1 MAALFLRALTTA
13 CVVSVL
19 LAVLL
24 FPARQWMVR
33 RYAPQVRWGLW
44 CGMAALLLLGVCFSG
59 MAAVPETVWNVPDYT
74 VTLPAQG
81 SPAVGQAAPEAAP
94 SPAETAPS
102 VSPAAPET
110 SRDTALEEAVPQQTA
125 EPPAKRTV
133 SLIAAAGALWLTVA
147 ACIAARQGIRYGRM
161 RNRLLSG
168 SAPTAA
174 FHQEIRQMGI
184 KASIRILPG
193 LACPMALGVF
203 RPVVFLPS
211 GQVPLLA
218 VRHELTHVKRRDLA
232 GKALLF
238 LVCALYWF
246 DPLVWHM
253 ARVAGEDMEAA
264 CDAQLAEDMT
274 AAEKRAYGELL
285 LSAAAGESAPP
296 LSTRFGGSKA
306 QMKNRLTQLFC
317 PGKPSRILAGILL
330 CAAFLVTGLVA
341 CQSISQADTAASDG
355 VVYAVFDSTRQP
367 EDTDYRELTLDLVD
381 FSPGAGWVGG
391 SSGTV
396 TLPVS
401 EDVRL
406 SGRSVSQ
413 QTWKKDLMNF
423 LYAPYLRSYALPGT
437 ADVLRA
443 EVHSG
448 VITAMDWYEGAQP
461 VGGVLWQDADY
472 GQFLPYVLR
481 LPESWRDGFY
491 TVAALGRDGQNR
503 ITDYAVEF
511 YRTSTRE
518 LLFTLEAQKETE
530 FRDRYGYDDTV
541 LDDQG
546 IRLLGSGDGW
556 CFCGKASAAA
566 EDDMLADLLAQTRET
581 TFAWL
586 GWNAYTSARHG
597 FTLSFPDSW
606 QNHFSVEET
615 LRGAKFYCW
624 PGNALLCSLEVCT
637 EPMPQEELDRSGAE
651 LAGSGNGWYVY
662 LSVPQSAPAD
672 QFEDKSQELRYQRM
686 YQDFLRLCDS
696 QSWALTFAQ
705 GDDAVYPALPIPV
718 EPGAETRAAFAQ
730 VLRNLTGSGILP
742 DGTQLEP
749 WALPA
754 DFSENS
760 FAVADVDG
768 DGKEELILYFVTSD
782 TAGMQGAILGYD
794 QDRAEVHIQLIG
806 FPSMEFYE
814 NGAVKVLYSHNQ
826 IGGALWPYTLYTYQP
841 QGDIYQPEAIV
852 YSWEKRIHPTNDAG
866 QPFPDQL
873 DRSKTGVIYYV
884 EPDGWDDSNPMD
896 QEDYL
901 TWEAE
906 ALEGS
911 AQLTLPFVPLTEENI
926 AALEA

>member
-81 SPAVGQAAPEAAP
+81 SPAVGQAAPQAAP

-110 SRDTALEEAVPQQTA
+110 SRDTVLEEAVPQQTA

-253 ARVAGEDMEAA
+253 ARVAGENMEAA

-317 PGKPSRILAGILL
+317 PGKPSRMLAGILL

-556 CFCGKASAAA
+556 
-566 EDDMLADLLAQTRET
+566 
-581 TFAWL
+581 
-586 GWNAYTSARHG
+586 
-597 FTLSFPDSW
+597 
-606 QNHFSVEET
+606 
-615 LRGAKFYCW
+615 
-624 PGNALLCSLEVCT
+624 
-637 EPMPQEELDRSGAE
+637 
-651 LAGSGNGWYVY
+651 YVY

-852 YSWEKRIHPTNDAG
+852 YSWEKRIRPTNDAG

-926 AALEA
+926 AALET

>member
-81 SPAVGQAAPEAAP
+81 SPAVGQAAPQAAP
-94 SPAETAPS
+94 SPAETAPL

-110 SRDTALEEAVPQQTA
+110 SRNTASEEAVPQQTA

-193 LACPMALGVF
+193 LACPIALGVF

-264 CDAQLAEDMT
+264 CNAQLAEDMT

-317 PGKPSRILAGILL
+317 PGKPSRMLAGILL

-556 CFCGKASAAA
+556 
-566 EDDMLADLLAQTRET
+566 
-581 TFAWL
+581 
-586 GWNAYTSARHG
+586 
-597 FTLSFPDSW
+597 
-606 QNHFSVEET
+606 
-615 LRGAKFYCW
+615 
-624 PGNALLCSLEVCT
+624 
-637 EPMPQEELDRSGAE
+637 
-651 LAGSGNGWYVY
+651 YVY

-852 YSWEKRIHPTNDAG
+852 YSWEKRIRPTNDAG

>member
-1 MAALFLRALTTA
+1 M
-13 CVVSVL
+13 
-19 LAVLL
+19 
-24 FPARQWMVR
+24 
-33 RYAPQVRWGLW
+33 
-44 CGMAALLLLGVCFSG
+44 
-59 MAAVPETVWNVPDYT
+59 
-74 VTLPAQG
+74 
-81 SPAVGQAAPEAAP
+81 
-94 SPAETAPS
+94 
-102 VSPAAPET
+102 
-110 SRDTALEEAVPQQTA
+110 
-125 EPPAKRTV
+125 
-133 SLIAAAGALWLTVA
+133 
-147 ACIAARQGIRYGRM
+147 
-161 RNRLLSG
+161 
-168 SAPTAA
+168 
-174 FHQEIRQMGI
+174 
-184 KASIRILPG
+184 
-193 LACPMALGVF
+193 
-203 RPVVFLPS
+203 VFLPS

-317 PGKPSRILAGILL
+317 PGKPSRMLAGILL

-556 CFCGKASAAA
+556 
-566 EDDMLADLLAQTRET
+566 
-581 TFAWL
+581 
-586 GWNAYTSARHG
+586 
-597 FTLSFPDSW
+597 
-606 QNHFSVEET
+606 
-615 LRGAKFYCW
+615 
-624 PGNALLCSLEVCT
+624 
-637 EPMPQEELDRSGAE
+637 
-651 LAGSGNGWYVY
+651 YVY

-852 YSWEKRIHPTNDAG
+852 YSWEKRIRPTNDAG

-926 AALEA
+926 AALET

>member
-1 MAALFLRALTTA
+1 M
-13 CVVSVL
+13 
-19 LAVLL
+19 
-24 FPARQWMVR
+24 
-33 RYAPQVRWGLW
+33 
-44 CGMAALLLLGVCFSG
+44 
-59 MAAVPETVWNVPDYT
+59 
-74 VTLPAQG
+74 
-81 SPAVGQAAPEAAP
+81 
-94 SPAETAPS
+94 
-102 VSPAAPET
+102 
-110 SRDTALEEAVPQQTA
+110 
-125 EPPAKRTV
+125 
-133 SLIAAAGALWLTVA
+133 
-147 ACIAARQGIRYGRM
+147 
-161 RNRLLSG
+161 
-168 SAPTAA
+168 
-174 FHQEIRQMGI
+174 
-184 KASIRILPG
+184 
-193 LACPMALGVF
+193 
-203 RPVVFLPS
+203 
-211 GQVPLLA
+211 
-218 VRHELTHVKRRDLA
+218 
-232 GKALLF
+232 
-238 LVCALYWF
+238 
-246 DPLVWHM
+246 
-253 ARVAGEDMEAA
+253 
-264 CDAQLAEDMT
+264 
-274 AAEKRAYGELL
+274 
-285 LSAAAGESAPP
+285 
-296 LSTRFGGSKA
+296 
-306 QMKNRLTQLFC
+306 
-317 PGKPSRILAGILL
+317 
-330 CAAFLVTGLVA
+330 
-341 CQSISQADTAASDG
+341 
-355 VVYAVFDSTRQP
+355 
-367 EDTDYRELTLDLVD
+367 
-381 FSPGAGWVGG
+381 
-391 SSGTV
+391 
-396 TLPVS
+396 
-401 EDVRL
+401 
-406 SGRSVSQ
+406 
-413 QTWKKDLMNF
+413 
-423 LYAPYLRSYALPGT
+423 
-437 ADVLRA
+437 
-443 EVHSG
+443 
-448 VITAMDWYEGAQP
+448 
-461 VGGVLWQDADY
+461 
-472 GQFLPYVLR
+472 
-481 LPESWRDGFY
+481 
-491 TVAALGRDGQNR
+491 AALGRDGQNR

-546 IRLLGSGDGW
+546 IRLLGSG
-556 CFCGKASAAA
+556 
-566 EDDMLADLLAQTRET
+566 
-581 TFAWL
+581 
-586 GWNAYTSARHG
+586 
-597 FTLSFPDSW
+597 
-606 QNHFSVEET
+606 
-615 LRGAKFYCW
+615 
-624 PGNALLCSLEVCT
+624 
-637 EPMPQEELDRSGAE
+637 
-651 LAGSGNGWYVY
+651 NGWYVY

-672 QFEDKSQELRYQRM
+672 QFEDKAQELRYQRM

-754 DFSENS
+754 DFSESS

-852 YSWEKRIHPTNDAG
+852 YSWEKRIRPTNDAG